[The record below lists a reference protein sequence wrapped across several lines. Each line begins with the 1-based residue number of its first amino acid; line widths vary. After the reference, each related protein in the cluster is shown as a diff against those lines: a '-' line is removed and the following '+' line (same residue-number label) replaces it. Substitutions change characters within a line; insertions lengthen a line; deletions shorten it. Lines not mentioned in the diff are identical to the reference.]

1 MEDESLVEH
10 IVVDCNMVLPL
21 KLPDAIKTLRVLFN
35 QILLVSYLGGFLDL
49 FKSLVL

>member
-1 MEDESLVEH
+1 MNH
-10 IVVDCNMVLPL
+10 IVVNRNMVLL
-21 KLPDAIKTLRVLFN
+21 LDLPNAIKTLRVLFN